1 MMLSRRRLL
10 KALGWAGAGL
20 TAIAGPA
27 YALAPWP
34 ALPHRKAPSADD
46 AAAWVSLRPDG
57 FIELVLPRAEI
68 GQGIAV
74 SFRQIVAE
82 ETGFP
87 LERVAAIHP
96 RTDRLPPTR
105 ATVGSDSIKD
115 FGPLLAKA
123 SAALAAALKQ
133 DGVDSAAPPSGGW
146 AAFVAK
152 PRILTAAAIDAARPV
167 SFNRAA
173 ARRVVGKPAATDQ
186 IRAIVTGDAP
196 LYADDVRLP
205 GMVFAAA
212 LRAPRLGATLG
223 SIDDAAARAVPGYL
237 GLHLIKTQAYVAAAS
252 RGSLERCIAAVRAAW
267 VGGNVAGDVI
277 ARSIDIDSGLS
288 RGALEH
294 VIVQSGTLSER
305 FDIDL
310 RLDVP
315 MAAHGSMEPRTAVAR
330 FDQHG
335 RLEIWTG
342 TQDVTFVRAF
352 VAKAMGLSSD
362 RVVVHGCRVGGG
374 FGGKMLCAQEL
385 DAALLAQLLKRPV
398 KVQWTRIDEFRE
410 AFHRPPSSH
419 RIRARLTS
427 DGLLD
432 SWHHA
437 FRSGHVIFTSAAM
450 GTALQFATSFVGDPG
465 VSRGAVPPYAS
476 AGTRVEF
483 EDVRLP
489 VHTGPWRGLGAAPN
503 IWAIETAIDALA
515 RKRRE
520 DGVAFRRRL
529 IAPQWPRLG
538 RALERVAATANWPAL
553 KSSPDLAYGVA
564 CGIYKDMSYAAVIAE
579 VKRSRGSMRVTRL
592 WCAHDCGVIINPDQV
607 RAQVEGNLVWG
618 LGMALH
624 EELGVVDGH
633 VGATS
638 SADYSVPRYSDVPE
652 MIIDLVDAGDASSG
666 AGETAIVAATA
677 AITNAIA
684 AMTGAS
690 VTRLPWRNQAA

>member
-1 MMLSRRRLL
+1 MMWSRRNVL
-10 KALGWAGAGL
+10 KGLGWAGAGL

-57 FIELVLPRAEI
+57 RVELVLPRTEI

-87 LERVAAIHP
+87 LERVVAIHP
-96 RTDRLPPTR
+96 RSDRLPPTR

-115 FGPLLAKA
+115 FGLLLAQA

-133 DGVDSAAPPSGGW
+133 NGVDSAAPPSGGW

-152 PRILTAAAIDAARPV
+152 PRILAAAAINAAQPV
-167 SFNRAA
+167 SFKRGA

-186 IRAIVTGDAP
+186 IRAIVTGDTP

-223 SIDDAAARAVPGYL
+223 NIDDTAAHAIQGYL
-237 GLHLIKTQAYVAAAS
+237 GLHLIKTGAFIAAAT
-252 RGSLERCIAAVRAAW
+252 RGSLERCVAAVKTAW
-267 VGGNVAGDVI
+267 VGGDVASDVI

-294 VIVQSGTLSER
+294 AIVQSGTLSEP

-330 FDQHG
+330 FDEHG
-335 RLEIWTG
+335 RIEIWTG
-342 TQDVTFVRAF
+342 TQDVTFVHSV
-352 VAKAMGLSSD
+352 VAKSMRLSSD

-374 FGGKMLCAQEL
+374 FGGKTICIQEL
-385 DAALLAQLLKRPV
+385 DAALLAQVLKRPV
-398 KVQWTRIDEFRE
+398 KIQWTRIDEFRE
-410 AFHRPPSSH
+410 GFHRPPSSH
-419 RIRARLTS
+419 RIKARLTS
-427 DGLLD
+427 DGRLD
-432 SWHHA
+432 TWHHA

-465 VSRGAVPPYAS
+465 VSRGALPPYAS
-476 AGTRVEF
+476 ANTRVEF

-489 VHTGPWRGLGAAPN
+489 VHTGPWRSLGAAAN

-515 RKRRE
+515 RKSRE

-529 IAPQWPRLG
+529 IAPQWPRLS
-538 RALERVAATANWPAL
+538 RALDRVAAAANWPTL
-553 KSSPDLAYGVA
+553 KSSPDIAYGVA
-564 CGIYKDMSYAAVIAE
+564 CGIYKDMSYAGVIAE
-579 VKRSRGSMRVTRL
+579 VTRSRGRMRVTKL
-592 WCAHDCGVIINPDQV
+592 WCAHDCGLIINPDQV

-624 EELGVVDGH
+624 EELGIVDGH
-633 VGATS
+633 LGATS
-638 SADYSVPRYSDVPE
+638 FADYPVPRYSDVPD
-652 MIIDLVDAGDASSG
+652 MIIDLVDAGDASTG

-677 AITNAIA
+677 AITNAIS
-684 AMTGAS
+684 AMTGKT
-690 VTRLPWRNQAA
+690 VTRLPWRDRTV